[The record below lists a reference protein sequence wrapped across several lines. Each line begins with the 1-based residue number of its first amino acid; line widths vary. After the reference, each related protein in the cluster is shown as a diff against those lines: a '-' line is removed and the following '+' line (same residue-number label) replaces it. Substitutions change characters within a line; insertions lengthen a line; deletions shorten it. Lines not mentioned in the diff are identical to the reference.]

1 MKRRRKWDEGK
12 NKSECGERREG
23 RKRRGVC
30 LCGHRATFH
39 LDFQTA
45 KNKNTKWDDRDQKPG
60 LSESYSRLH
69 HSPAHI
75 NSPSL
80 VFSVNAVKMNLP
92 LWSCDFPSF
101 VCLWFL
107 RNLSSPFCRVSRKMG
122 PRSSFLRSRTTPT
135 RHGSVCKAGVRLFGA
150 KRLHSHYFTP
160 LIEVGQV
167 SKNQSFITL
176 SATLDDS
183 WQTGP
188 YSSRVH
194 GHIAALEM
202 TQTVQFRE

>member
-1 MKRRRKWDEGK
+1 MKQRRKWDEGK

-23 RKRRGVC
+23 RKRRGAC

-150 KRLHSHYFTP
+150 KRLHSLYVISLLWLKLDRSVKTR
-160 LIEVGQV
+160 V
-167 SKNQSFITL
+167 L
-176 SATLDDS
+176 SLYQQHWT
-183 WQTGP
+183 
-188 YSSRVH
+188 
-194 GHIAALEM
+194 IADRPDLTAAVFM
-202 TQTVQFRE
+202 VT